1 MILENVTLIE
11 DSKAIACFRGRMSSE
26 AAGFLL
32 SANNADTKVFTSL
45 YRDGKFLLREEN
57 LSLALEIMQD

>member
-11 DSKAIACFRGRMSSE
+11 DSKAINCFRGRMSSE
-26 AAGFLL
+26 AANLLL
-32 SANNADTKVFTSL
+32 SANNADTKVFSSL
-45 YRDGKFLLREEN
+45 YRDGRFLLREEN